1 MGTFVIFPRK
11 EVRMN
16 KANGSV
22 GRVIMA
28 LGIALLTATAW
39 TGCVG
44 WVGGGGDGGDVVV
57 SGPISGFSA
66 AAMTGD
72 AMCMGIAIAD
82 MKAVRRRTLPPAG
95 TRKSGEPSNA
105 LDRKP
110 VGQKQT

>member
-1 MGTFVIFPRK
+1 
-11 EVRMN
+11 
-16 KANGSV
+16 
-22 GRVIMA
+22 MA
-28 LGIALLTATAW
+28 LGIALLAATAL

-57 SGPISGFSA
+57 PGPDSVFSA

-72 AMCMGIAIAD
+72 AMCMSTAIAD
-82 MKAVRRRTLPPAG
+82 MKAVRRRTLPPARHEG
-95 TRKSGEPSNA
+95 KAVNRSNS